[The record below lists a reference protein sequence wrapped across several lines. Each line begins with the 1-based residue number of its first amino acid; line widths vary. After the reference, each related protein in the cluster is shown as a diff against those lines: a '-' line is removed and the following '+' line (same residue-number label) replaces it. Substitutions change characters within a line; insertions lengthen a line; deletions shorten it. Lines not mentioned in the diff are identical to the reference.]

1 MARRLK
7 LALKIYE
14 HMHSLKGRKKAIHLY
29 LYYPRSSWKLELDQM
44 KNDYDDGDL
53 HKDFGESEYAFN
65 EVRWCVFLGT
75 QLISYSLT
83 LVRLNFSIIFEDK
96 CLQKF
101 IRLCQ

>member
-1 MARRLK
+1 M
-7 LALKIYE
+7 
-14 HMHSLKGRKKAIHLY
+14 
-29 LYYPRSSWKLELDQM
+29 LELDQM